1 MYRIFHEYKEVVAWI
16 TASGPTITTLQV
28 RSLVST
34 IQIIIFNN
42 TVQYNETTT
51 MDIGDTSDLT
61 WSVVI
66 VGSDAVIQATTSLYS
81 WNIRYILR
89 SV

>member
-1 MYRIFHEYKEVVAWI
+1 
-16 TASGPTITTLQV
+16 
-28 RSLVST
+28 
-34 IQIIIFNN
+34 
-42 TVQYNETTT
+42 

-89 SV
+89 NV